1 MNKLMVKTPEF
12 KLLLSCSRIN
22 PRQEDLSLR
31 EQAFSL
37 GINEDEFLFWVKRHL
52 VAPLVYSNLKS
63 EKRISIKLLS
73 QLKMAAEENQLKVLS
88 AQSLQIKLQSYIDQK
103 NIKGFF
109 LKGLPLAELY
119 YGDLGLRHFM
129 DVDIWVEEKYLDDL
143 IHFLL
148 GLGYKSEIYFS
159 DFNDAQCSFI
169 KLIDYHV
176 HLRND
181 SALYPSIVEVHWKL
195 RDRLG
200 NFKFNPIKEY
210 SKTILVKNSIA
221 PLRVLDHYEQFI
233 FLSTHGAEHGWYR
246 LKWLFDLPQVLDKV
260 IFDWA
265 FMIKR
270 AKDLNAL
277 EQVLLA
283 FLVLN
288 ELTGFQ
294 IPDKIRSEISLS
306 KFQFKLNYI
315 KHLIS
320 YPGSYCD
327 TDREKMLSFF
337 YVLSQNRKGLFNK
350 GLILKNMTSPN
361 DWKLLPL
368 PKRLFILYFPLRP
381 LLIFWRRIFKKA

>member
-1 MNKLMVKTPEF
+1 MLKSPEF
-12 KLLLSCSRIN
+12 KLLLSCASIVPSKN
-22 PRQEDLSLR
+22 DLSSR
-31 EQAFSL
+31 DEAFSL
-37 GINEDEFLFWVKRHL
+37 GINEEEFLFWVKRHL
-52 VAPLVYSNLKS
+52 VAPLVYLNLKS
-63 EKRISIKLLS
+63 EKRISPNLLS
-73 QLKMAAEENQLKVLS
+73 QLKMTAEANQLKVLA
-88 AQSLQIKLQSYIDQK
+88 AQSLQIKLQSFLDQK
-103 NIKGFF
+103 QIKGFF
-109 LKGLPLAELY
+109 LKGLPLADLY
-119 YGDLGLRHFM
+119 YGDIGLRHFM
-129 DVDIWVEEKYLDDL
+129 DIDIWVEEKYLDDL
-143 IHFLL
+143 IHFLIE
-148 GLGYKSEIYFS
+148 LGYKSEIYFS
-159 DFNDAQCSFI
+159 DFNDTQCSYI
-169 KLIDYHV
+169 KFIDYHV
-176 HLRND
+176 HLRNN

-221 PLRVLDHYEQFI
+221 SLRVLDHYEQFI

-260 IFDWA
+260 SFDWT

-270 AKDLNAL
+270 AKELNAL

-294 IPDKIRSEISLS
+294 IPEKIRWEISLRN
-306 KFQFKLNYI
+306 FQFKLNYI

-327 TDREKMLSFF
+327 TDREKVLSFF

-350 GLILKNMTSPN
+350 KLILKNMTSPN

-368 PKRLFILYFPLRP
+368 PQRLFILYFPLRP
-381 LLIFWRRIFKKA
+381 LLIIWRRIFKKA